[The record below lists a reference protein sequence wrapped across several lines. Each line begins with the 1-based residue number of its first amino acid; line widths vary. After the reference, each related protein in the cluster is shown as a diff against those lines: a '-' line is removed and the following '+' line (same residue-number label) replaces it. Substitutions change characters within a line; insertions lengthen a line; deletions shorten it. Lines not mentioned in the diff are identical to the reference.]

1 MSKHSPWFQHCPPL
15 YSSCESLLFCCSHPS
30 VKVIIDRREGKSFF
44 YSKSSLG
51 PNYLPKTKASPT
63 VADSLAIIVHLSLT
77 HKCSFI
83 MAGSIMWAN
92 VMYIYLSAS
101 CTYEYSLA
109 FILLGNV
116 TKVMRG
122 DLQQRC
128 EPGTNMICYVQ
139 NSLPQHIHAD
149 TKVHVLQSLEHLNS
163 IMVALSQIIW
173 KSLLGDIIV
182 TLVTKH
188 TRGLWKWG
196 SHQLWC

>member
-1 MSKHSPWFQHCPPL
+1 MC
-15 YSSCESLLFCCSHPS
+15 
-30 VKVIIDRREGKSFF
+30 
-44 YSKSSLG
+44 
-51 PNYLPKTKASPT
+51 
-63 VADSLAIIVHLSLT
+63 
-77 HKCSFI
+77 
-83 MAGSIMWAN
+83 
-92 VMYIYLSAS
+92 IYLSAS

-109 FILLGNV
+109 FIPLGNV
-116 TKVMRG
+116 TKVIRG

-163 IMVALSQIIW
+163 IMVALSQITW

-188 TRGLWKWG
+188 MGGLQQMGQPSTLVLELCCDSVSQKAPLSG
-196 SHQLWC
+196 QGDCSRTGP